1 MPPQI
6 SLRHLVKSCGFSSKT
21 IKRVYPRN
29 FRQPHSNHAEKDSF
43 GGGRKLLL
51 MEPQRIRRIHSL
63 GLSLHRLTA
72 AEHQSPLQ
80 AKCNLIRGKLR
91 RTRSNAPQRLE
102 DSPCGSWRTT
112 AAASSFCESRAV
124 RLRRN
129 PFCNCSS
136 RSSLPCLAR
145 PRLLHK
151 PPPPPFLRPLRN
163 LIRVLFP
170 PCREHV
176 RVLHPLRIRQRV

>member
-1 MPPQI
+1 MPPRT
-6 SLRHLVKSCGFSSKT
+6 SLRHLVKSCGFPPKIT
-21 IKRVYPRN
+21 IVKGVYPRN

-43 GGGRKLLL
+43 GGGRTL
-51 MEPQRIRRIHSL
+51 MEPRRIRRIHSL

-72 AEHQSPLQ
+72 AAHQSPLQ

-91 RTRSNAPQRLE
+91 RARSNAPQRFE
-102 DSPCGSWRTT
+102 ASSWASCRTT
-112 AAASSFCESRAV
+112 ADASSICESQAV

-136 RSSLPCLAR
+136 RSPLPCLAR

-151 PPPPPFLRPLRN
+151 PPPPPFPRPLRN
-163 LIRVLFP
+163 LIRVLLP
-170 PCREHV
+170 PRGKHV
-176 RVLHPLRIRQRV
+176 RVLHPPRVRQRV